1 MVHQM
6 VILIV
11 STDHPPRPRI
21 YGPLDLLVSNT
32 NNPPPPTRCAGR
44 ITIPLLFLNHGRC
57 YLLRPHYSYTLRA
70 CRMPSCLYG
79 GRSSLHSIS
88 VREHDCEQ
96 IINYYKSYVKHL
108 PGPKR
113 RGAFISDLNIIC
125 ETETSKE
132 FNERL
137 VQKYGRNIRA
147 QGFGYMDQRL
157 VTYDPVTINY
167 ILGSAADRF
176 PKPWQMRRFVSK
188 LTGGD
193 IKQKA
198 VNVAE
203 GPYHHRLR
211 KIIAPAFAPS
221 TIRGH
226 APTFIRKANELCDHW
241 RSVLSEPAAPA
252 VPGVETDAKG
262 NTILDVHNWF
272 GRAAF
277 DVIGLAAFGY
287 SFDSL
292 RDDTNELFGA
302 YMRLHHVTRE
312 GPSMR
317 GNLCLAYPWLE
328 RYLRDE
334 TSDAIAQSA
343 QVVQKTSQM
352 LLKEMRDANPEG
364 DGKSILGLLL
374 RSNAN
379 AAPED
384 RLTDEELLAQID
396 SFLFAGS
403 DSTSIATIWA
413 LYELACNPEI
423 QQALRAE
430 LRPLGLN
437 EHAGEQDFASDSGID
452 IDIATPDHAAQF
464 AAIDTLP
471 LLDRVVRE
479 SLRLH
484 PPVHSTLRIAEE
496 DDIVPFSIDSPP
508 KMQDGSISRAVV
520 TGLGADGVERTGIRV
535 RKVKMD
541 TSSSK
546 WNPDRWI
553 DLPAA
558 AKNNPGVVPGLMSF
572 SVGPHSCPAFRFA
585 MAEMKTMLAYVVS
598 SFAVEDTPKKI
609 LPHNMMMTRPYV
621 ENQWSKGQLPGFR
634 LPLQVRAL

>member
-1 MVHQM
+1 MDVAISC
-6 VILIV
+6 VRTILTL
-11 STDHPPRPRI
+11 SGRAAC
-21 YGPLDLLVSNT
+21 LVAYT
-32 NNPPPPTRCAGR
+32 VAGVVC
-44 ITIPLLFLNHGRC
+44 I
-57 YLLRPHYSYTLRA
+57 
-70 CRMPSCLYG
+70 
-79 GRSSLHSIS
+79 
-88 VREHDCEQ
+88 VREHDWEQ

-292 RDDTNELFGA
+292 ETIPMN
-302 YMRLHHVTRE
+302 
-312 GPSMR
+312 
-317 GNLCLAYPWLE
+317 
-328 RYLRDE
+328 YLRDE

-452 IDIATPDHAAQF
+452 IDIATPDHAA
-464 AAIDTLP
+464 IRG
-471 LLDRVVRE
+471 DRYSSSPRP
-479 SLRLH
+479 RCT
-484 PPVHSTLRIAEE
+484 TLRIAEE

-535 RKVKMD
+535 RKGEFIHLPFEPMNTIRDVWSEDGHKF
-541 TSSSK
+541 
-546 WNPDRWI
+546 NPDRWI

-621 ENQWSKGQLPGFR
+621 ENQWSKGFR

>member
-1 MVHQM
+1 MDVAISC
-6 VILIV
+6 VRAILTLSGRAACLVAYTVAGVVCIV
-11 STDHPPRPRI
+11 
-21 YGPLDLLVSNT
+21 L
-32 NNPPPPTRCAGR
+32 
-44 ITIPLLFLNHGRC
+44 
-57 YLLRPHYSYTLRA
+57 
-70 CRMPSCLYG
+70 
-79 GRSSLHSIS
+79 

-464 AAIDTLP
+464 AAIDSLP

-535 RKVKMD
+535 RKGEFIHLPFEPMNTIRDVWSEDGHKF
-541 TSSSK
+541 
-546 WNPDRWI
+546 NPDRWI

-621 ENQWSKGQLPGFR
+621 ENQWSKGFR